1 MLVAPRASY
10 TAELLRQVAHVSK
23 RVVAVVDEPLMPH
36 IEDRW
41 LKLPR

>member
-1 MLVAPRASY
+1 VAPRASY
-10 TAELLRQVAHVSK
+10 TTELLRQVAHVSK

-41 LKLPR
+41 VKLPR